1 MAIVLRSISLLE
13 GKFTQEAYVKTASA
27 EKVNKPNKRI
37 LKRRVGYMD
46 EGVSSTRT
54 KLAQMKITE
63 VDEGRVTNRE
73 DEDEGTSKL
82 VKTVR

>member
-13 GKFTQEAYVKTASA
+13 GKFTQEAYVKAAST
-27 EKVNKPNKRI
+27 EKANKPNKRI

-63 VDEGRVTNRE
+63 VDEGRVANRE
-73 DEDEGTSKL
+73 NEDEGTSKL
-82 VKTVR
+82 VKTVT

>member
-13 GKFTQEAYVKTASA
+13 GKFTQEAYVKTAAA

-37 LKRRVGYMD
+37 LKQRVGYMD

-63 VDEGRVTNRE
+63 VDEGRVVDQE